1 MKKFVI
7 ISLILFGV
15 FAILFG
21 ISVAATGIDTEK
33 GFGLSFGPASG
44 IDGLSFIGFENGI
57 SFVENGNAVS
67 HSVNNGEYKYDFDGK
82 NVTDIS
88 IGVTNADTVIK
99 YGEGDSI
106 KVTYK
111 KNFSNGFQSFKAE
124 VKDNKL
130 IVKENIFTIL
140 FFGGNRN
147 SLEIIL
153 PEKEYGNVDIA
164 NVSGNCSIDGV
175 ICKAFGSVLTSGNA
189 DYTIYGE
196 TIKLNNV
203 SGSSEVTNCTD
214 REAKTIKLVSISG
227 SHTISGFMAEDIDID
242 TTSGDVTAEGISGT
256 VKVNSVSGRV
266 NLGYARWDGDL
277 KIDMVSGDC
286 DITLPEKSGVDIDFD
301 RVSGDLRVN
310 LDGNKT
316 NFSGS
321 TETTIGSEN
330 VHRID
335 ADVVSGN
342 IEISN

>member
-1 MKKFVI
+1 MKRFVI
-7 ISLILFGV
+7 ICLILFGV
-15 FAILFG
+15 FAVLFA
-21 ISVAATGIDTEK
+21 ISVGATGINPEK
-33 GFGLSFGPASG
+33 GLNISLNSTIPVISLGNGG
-44 IDGLSFIGFENGI
+44 YGVTFI
-57 SFVENGNAVS
+57 ENGNTVN
-67 HSVNNGEYKYDFDGK
+67 HSTENGEYKYDFDGK
-82 NVTDIS
+82 KVTDIS

-99 YGEGDSI
+99 CGEGDSI
-106 KVTYK
+106 KVRYR
-111 KNFSNGFQSFKAE
+111 KNIANGFQSFKAE

-140 FFGGNRN
+140 YFGGERN

-153 PEKEYGNVDIA
+153 PEKEYNSFDMA

-175 ICKAFGSVLTSGNA
+175 ICKTFGSVLTSGNA
-189 DYTIYGE
+189 DYSIYGE
-196 TIKLNNV
+196 KIKLDNV

-214 REAKTIKLVSISG
+214 REAKSVKLVSISG
-227 SHTISGFMAEDIDID
+227 SHSIRGFMAEDIDID
-242 TTSGDVTAEGISGT
+242 TASGDVIAEGISGT
-256 VKVNSVSGRV
+256 VKINSVSGRI

-277 KIDMVSGDC
+277 KVDMVSGDC

-342 IEISN
+342 IHISN

>member
-1 MKKFVI
+1 MKKFIVI
-7 ISLILFGV
+7 CLILFGV
-15 FAILFG
+15 FAVSFG
-21 ISVAATGIDTEK
+21 ISVAATGISPEQ
-33 GFGLSFGPASG
+33 GLSISFGPIFSLGGFDNGVA
-44 IDGLSFIGFENGI
+44 FI
-57 SFVENGNAVS
+57 ENGNKIE
-67 HSVNNGEYKYDFDGK
+67 HSFEDGEYKHDFDGK
-82 NVTDIS
+82 KVTDIS
-88 IGVTNADTVIK
+88 VGVTNADTVIK

-106 KVTYK
+106 RVTYK

-124 VKDNKL
+124 VDGNKL
-130 IVKENIFTIL
+130 IIKENLFT
-140 FFGGNRN
+140 FFYFGGNRN

-153 PEKEYGNVDIA
+153 PEKKYNNVTIA
-164 NVSGNCSIDGV
+164 NVSGNCEIDGV
-175 ICKAFGSVLTSGNA
+175 ICNTFDSVLTSGNA
-189 DYTIYGE
+189 NYSIYGE
-196 TIKLNNV
+196 TVKLNTV

-214 REAKTIKLVSISG
+214 REAKTVKLDNISG
-227 SHTISGFMAEDIDID
+227 SHTISGFMADDIKIN
-242 TTSGDVTAEGISGT
+242 TTSGGITAEGISGD

-266 NLGYARWDGDL
+266 TLGYARWDGDL

-330 VHRID
+330 IHRID

-342 IEISN
+342 IDISN